1 MTGLQTTQVPY
12 KTSAQGLAALLDGQ
26 IDFLVWDGTF
36 MSGHH
41 KAGRLRMVAV
51 TSPQRSGSLPDVPT
65 MIEQGFSGFEITSWW
80 GLAVPAGTPRPIVDR
95 LAAWMNEI
103 NATDET
109 KKFLANVATDVLSGS
124 PERMAEMLKA
134 DYERWGRL
142 SKLAKIEPQ

>member
-1 MTGLQTTQVPY
+1 
-12 KTSAQGLAALLDGQ
+12 
-26 IDFLVWDGTF
+26 
-36 MSGHH
+36 
-41 KAGRLRMVAV
+41 
-51 TSPQRSGSLPDVPT
+51 
-65 MIEQGFSGFEITSWW
+65 
-80 GLAVPAGTPRPIVDR
+80 VPAGTPRPIVER

-103 NATDET
+103 SATEET